1 MASARP
7 LLRFPS
13 PWRSSLTS
21 RPSRLT
27 TPTPAA
33 PRQFFNLP
41 NLAAAAASSQPQVLT
56 ASRTMPYPSPQ
67 LYDIISDVDA
77 YSTFVPYCAAS
88 RVTAWSVPDAATGRK
103 WPTQADLRVGWGGF
117 EETFTSR
124 LHCIPG
130 SSVEAIS
137 GADVEGASP
146 GNGGEGGA
154 VFRSLVT
161 KWQLRPLTSGTGTE
175 VDLVIRF
182 QFANP
187 LYSAVSAAVSE
198 KVAGVMIEAFQ
209 KRVKAVLGTGRL

>member
-1 MASARP
+1 MATARP
-7 LLRFPS
+7 LLRLPL
-13 PWRSSLTS
+13 PLQAIRSAPTAALA
-21 RPSRLT
+21 RP
-27 TPTPAA
+27 P
-33 PRQFFNLP
+33 PRRPFFNLP
-41 NLAAAAASSQPQVLT
+41 NLSATEPQTLT
-56 ASRTMPYPSPQ
+56 ASRTMPYPSAQ
-67 LYDIISDVDA
+67 LYDVISDVDA
-77 YSTFVPYCAAS
+77 YDCFVPYCAQS
-88 RVTAWSVPDAATGRK
+88 RVTQWTAPDASGRR
-103 WPTQADLRVGWGGF
+103 WPLQADLRVGWGGF

-124 LHCIPG
+124 LHCVPG
-130 SSVEAIS
+130 KSVEAVS

-198 KVAGVMIEAFQ
+198 KVAGVMIQAFE
-209 KRVKAVLGTGRL
+209 KRVKAILGVPRL

>member
-1 MASARP
+1 MATTRP
-7 LLRFPS
+7 FLRLPA
-13 PWRSSLTS
+13 PLRTTLTS
-21 RPSRLT
+21 RTPSTRR
-27 TPTPAA
+27 P
-33 PRQFFNLP
+33 FFNLP
-41 NLAAAAASSQPQVLT
+41 NLTPPTTPQVLT
-56 ASRTMPYPSPQ
+56 ATRTMPYPSPQ
-67 LYDIISDVDA
+67 LYDVISDVDA
-77 YSTFVPYCAAS
+77 YQTFVPYCAAS
-88 RVTAWSVPDAATGRK
+88 RVTSWSAPDQANGGRRY
-103 WPTQADLRVGWGGF
+103 PTQADLRVGWGGF

-124 LHCIPG
+124 LHCVPG
-130 SSVEAIS
+130 ESVEAIS

-161 KWQLRPLTSGTGTE
+161 KWQLRPLTTGTGTE

-209 KRVKAVLGTGRL
+209 KRVKAVLGTPRL

>member
-1 MASARP
+1 MSTVRP
-7 LLRFPS
+7 LLRLPPPLRAF
-13 PWRSSLTS
+13 R
-21 RPSRLT
+21 R
-27 TPTPAA
+27 TPTALTRP
-33 PRQFFNLP
+33 PLRRPFFNLP
-41 NLAAAAASSQPQVLT
+41 NLSSATEPQTLT
-56 ASRTMPYPSPQ
+56 ACRTMPYHSTQ
-67 LYDIISDVDA
+67 LYDVISDVDA
-77 YSTFVPYCAAS
+77 YDSFVPYCAQS
-88 RVTAWSVPDAATGRK
+88 RVTQWTAPDASGRR
-103 WPTQADLRVGWGGF
+103 WPAQADLRVGWGGF

-124 LHCIPG
+124 LHCVPG
-130 SSVEAIS
+130 KSVEAVS

-198 KVAGVMIEAFQ
+198 KVAGVMIQAFE
-209 KRVKAVLGTGRL
+209 KRVKAVLGIPRL

>member
-1 MASARP
+1 MATARP
-7 LLRFPS
+7 LLRLP
-13 PWRSSLTS
+13 PPLRTSLTS
-21 RPSRLT
+21 RTRLT
-27 TPTPAA
+27 TPSRRP
-33 PRQFFNLP
+33 FFNLP
-41 NLAAAAASSQPQVLT
+41 NLAPSTTPQVLT
-56 ASRTMPYPSPQ
+56 ATRTMPYPSTQ
-67 LYDIISDVDA
+67 LYDVISDVDA
-77 YSTFVPYCAAS
+77 YQTFVPYCAAS
-88 RVTAWSVPDAATGRK
+88 RVTAWSAPDPDPANGGRRY
-103 WPTQADLRVGWGGF
+103 PTQADLRVGWGGF

-124 LHCIPG
+124 LHCVPG
-130 SSVEAIS
+130 KSVEAIS

-161 KWQLRPLTSGTGTE
+161 KWQLRPLASGTGTE

-209 KRVKAVLGTGRL
+209 KRVKAVLGTPRL

>member
-1 MASARP
+1 MATARP
-7 LLRFPS
+7 LLRLPA
-13 PWRSSLTS
+13 PLRTSLAS
-21 RPSRLT
+21 RTLLNPPSRR
-27 TPTPAA
+27 P
-33 PRQFFNLP
+33 FFNLP
-41 NLAAAAASSQPQVLT
+41 NLAPSTTPQVLT
-56 ASRTMPYPSPQ
+56 ATRTMPYLSTQ
-67 LYDIISDVDA
+67 LYDVISDVDA
-77 YSTFVPYCAAS
+77 YQTFVPYCAAS
-88 RVTAWSVPDAATGRK
+88 RVTAWSEPDSTNGGRRY
-103 WPTQADLRVGWGGF
+103 PTQADLRVGWGGF

-124 LHCIPG
+124 LHCVPG
-130 SSVEAIS
+130 KSVEAIS

-161 KWQLRPLTSGTGTE
+161 KWQLRPLASGTGTE

-209 KRVKAVLGTGRL
+209 KRVKAVLGTPRL

>member
-1 MASARP
+1 MATARP
-7 LLRFPS
+7 LLRLPL
-13 PWRSSLTS
+13 PLRALRSAPTAALA
-21 RPSRLT
+21 RP
-27 TPTPAA
+27 P
-33 PRQFFNLP
+33 PRRPFFNLP
-41 NLAAAAASSQPQVLT
+41 NLSATESQTLT
-56 ASRTMPYPSPQ
+56 ASRTMPYPSTQ
-67 LYDIISDVDA
+67 LYDVISDVDA
-77 YSTFVPYCAAS
+77 YDSFVPYCAQS
-88 RVTAWSVPDAATGRK
+88 RVTQWTAPDASGRR
-103 WPTQADLRVGWGGF
+103 WPLQADLRVGWGGF

-124 LHCIPG
+124 LHCVPG
-130 SSVEAIS
+130 TSVEAVS

-198 KVAGVMIEAFQ
+198 KVAGVMIQAFE
-209 KRVKAVLGTGRL
+209 KRVKAILGVPRL